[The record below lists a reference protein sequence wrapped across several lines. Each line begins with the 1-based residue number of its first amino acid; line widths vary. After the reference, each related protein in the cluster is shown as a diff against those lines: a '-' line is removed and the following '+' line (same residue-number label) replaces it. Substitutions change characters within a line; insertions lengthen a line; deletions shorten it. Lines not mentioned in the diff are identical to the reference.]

1 MAIGNIVQ
9 SNKEANFSDTSIKSG
24 FKVTIKQA
32 SNQRPGNPAEAKSKD
47 KFHKASRDYS
57 RCTLESSG
65 TGEKRYLANEQ
76 WKARSVY
83 TDGANWENGNR

>member
-9 SNKEANFSDTSIKSG
+9 SNKEANFSDTSVKSR

-32 SNQRPGNPAEAKSKD
+32 SNHRAGNPAEAKSKD

-57 RCTLESSG
+57 RWKLYPGTLRHRGKKETSG
-65 TGEKRYLANEQ
+65 N
-76 WKARSVY
+76 
-83 TDGANWENGNR
+83 